1 MITHPACLEHDPGR
15 EHPEQPARLRAV
27 LDALE
32 AQRFA
37 PLARVS
43 APQAAEAQI
52 ARVHTQPHIDRVF
65 HAVPRAGVTRLD
77 PDTVMSRVSG
87 EAALRAAGA
96 VVHAVEEVVAGRA
109 RNAFCAVRPPGH
121 HAEPAIPMGFC
132 LFNNIAIGAAHAR
145 VALGLKRVAVVDFDV
160 HHGNGTHVML
170 QGDPDY
176 FFASSHQSPLYPGS
190 GLANETGVAGNV
202 VNVPLPPFT
211 GSVPFRRA
219 YTDKILPPLSA
230 FKPELLMISAG
241 FDGHEADPL
250 AQFMLSDHDFAW
262 VTRELVAVADSCC
275 AGRVVS
281 TLEGGYDLEALA
293 DSAGAHVAALMGD

>member
-1 MITHPACLEHDPGR
+1 MGPPAATPTLGRCAIGPRQHHRERDDKSRKHAECHEATCHAHVWGPLTRAIVQLLHARRGVFPLPGAGHGLQTGAWRSLGSRSCAETRLISTLLITHPACLEHDPGR

-32 AQRFA
+32 APRFA

-77 PDTVMSRVSG
+77 PDTVMSPVSG

-121 HAEPAIPMGFC
+121 HAEPAIPDGF
-132 LFNNIAIGAAHAR
+132 LSVQTTSLSGPPTR
-145 VALGLKRVAVVDFDV
+145 
-160 HHGNGTHVML
+160 
-170 QGDPDY
+170 
-176 FFASSHQSPLYPGS
+176 AS
-190 GLANETGVAGNV
+190 
-202 VNVPLPPFT
+202 
-211 GSVPFRRA
+211 R
-219 YTDKILPPLSA
+219 SA
-230 FKPELLMISAG
+230 
-241 FDGHEADPL
+241 
-250 AQFMLSDHDFAW
+250 
-262 VTRELVAVADSCC
+262 
-275 AGRVVS
+275 
-281 TLEGGYDLEALA
+281 
-293 DSAGAHVAALMGD
+293 